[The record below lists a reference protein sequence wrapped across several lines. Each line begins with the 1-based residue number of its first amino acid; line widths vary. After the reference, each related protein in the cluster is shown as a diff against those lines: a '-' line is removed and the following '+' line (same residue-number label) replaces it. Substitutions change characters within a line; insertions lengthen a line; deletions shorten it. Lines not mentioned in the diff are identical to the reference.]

1 MCVAFVRCI
10 FFTHGSHTLR
20 LSQSHLSGLYI
31 RCGTRASFFQNV
43 VSSCQR
49 NMIFVHK
56 FAPSSSLKLKL
67 FYAVSSISHVFCC
80 SFSPASHARRACE
93 ARALRPRKTTTPRF
107 TYFFTHFEKKWRKR
121 LFCSLTLHGKEK
133 FSFLG
138 LPTLITR
145 CHFVNLTSFK
155 IVSSLFSSSSEAS
168 TWLEILDK
176 HAQLTQPAWAKG
188 RVKYCHWT
196 PHNVQNLVGKQN

>member
-1 MCVAFVRCI
+1 MFWNSTIYPKQINHRVHQI
-10 FFTHGSHTLR
+10 HKEG
-20 LSQSHLSGLYI
+20 G
-31 RCGTRASFFQNV
+31 V
-43 VSSCQR
+43 VNRFLTARRHFWNPGR
-49 NMIFVHK
+49 NEVIVWKADSRF
-56 FAPSSSLKLKL
+56 
-67 FYAVSSISHVFCC
+67 
-80 SFSPASHARRACE
+80 FSPALHALRTCE
-93 ARALRPRKTTTPRF
+93 AGALRSRKTLTPRF
-107 TYFFTHFEKKWRKR
+107 TYFFTHFEQKKKNR
-121 LFCSLTLHGKEK
+121 LFCSLPLHGKEK

>member
-1 MCVAFVRCI
+1 MFWNSTIYPKQINHRVYQIHKEGGVVNI
-10 FFTHGSHTLR
+10 FWQPDDIFEPPGRNELIVWKTDSR
-20 LSQSHLSGLYI
+20 
-31 RCGTRASFFQNV
+31 FF
-43 VSSCQR
+43 
-49 NMIFVHK
+49 
-56 FAPSSSLKLKL
+56 
-67 FYAVSSISHVFCC
+67 
-80 SFSPASHARRACE
+80 FSPASHVLRACE
-93 ARALRPRKTTTPRF
+93 ARALRSRKTITPRF
-107 TYFFTHFEKKWRKR
+107 TYFFTHFERKKRKR
-121 LFCSLTLHGKEK
+121 LFCSLPLHGREK

-168 TWLEILDK
+168 TWLEILDT

-196 PHNVQNLVGKQN
+196 PHNVQNLEGKQN

>member
-1 MCVAFVRCI
+1 MFWNSTIYPKQINHRVYQIPKEGGVVNRFLTARRHFWTPWSERTHCMGNGQS
-10 FFTHGSHTLR
+10 FFFFAR
-20 LSQSHLSGLYI
+20 LTRRTGVWDS
-31 RCGTRASFFQNV
+31 RASLAYD
-43 VSSCQR
+43 SY
-49 NMIFVHK
+49 
-56 FAPSSSLKLKL
+56 ATLYL
-67 FYAVSSISHVFCC
+67 FLY
-80 SFSPASHARRACE
+80 SFW
-93 ARALRPRKTTTPRF
+93 
-107 TYFFTHFEKKWRKR
+107 EKKNNNNNNKKR
-121 LFCSLTLHGKEK
+121 LFCSLPLHGMEK

-168 TWLEILDK
+168 TWLEILDT

-196 PHNVQNLVGKQN
+196 PHNIQNLVGKQN

>member
-1 MCVAFVRCI
+1 MFWNSTIYPKQINHRVYQVHKEGGVVNRFLTARRHFWTPWSER
-10 FFTHGSHTLR
+10 THCMENG
-20 LSQSHLSGLYI
+20 Q
-31 RCGTRASFFQNV
+31 SFF
-43 VSSCQR
+43 
-49 NMIFVHK
+49 
-56 FAPSSSLKLKL
+56 
-67 FYAVSSISHVFCC
+67 
-80 SFSPASHARRACE
+80 FSPASHARRACE
-93 ARALRPRKTTTPRF
+93 ARALRSRKTITPRF
-107 TYFFTHFEKKWRKR
+107 TYFFTHFERKKRKR
-121 LFCSLTLHGKEK
+121 LFCSLPLHGREK

-168 TWLEILDK
+168 TWLEILDT

-196 PHNVQNLVGKQN
+196 PHNVQNLEGKQN